1 MRQLLVYYAVGIVNT
16 LFGYGV
22 YAALVFVG
30 MNMFVAQFVAT
41 VVGVVFNYF
50 TYSRAVFRGSRG
62 AIGQFIVAYIVQYL
76 FSLGALAGLSRL
88 IPNPYLA
95 GLGAL
100 IVTSL
105 VFYLLLKR
113 WVFRRTVARRVEQ
126 PLLRAFKDR

>member
-1 MRQLLVYYAVGIVNT
+1 MRQLLAYYAVGIVNT

-22 YAALVFVG
+22 YAALVFIG

-41 VVGVVFNYF
+41 VIGVSFNYF

-62 AIGQFIVAYIVQYL
+62 AIGQFIVAYLGQYV

-88 IPNPYLA
+88 VPNPYLA

-105 VFYLLLKR
+105 AFYLFLKR
-113 WVFRRTVARRVEQ
+113 WVFRPRAEQ
-126 PLLRAFKDR
+126 QMREQSLSALKDP

>member
-1 MRQLLVYYAVGIVNT
+1 MRQLLAYYAVGIVNT

-22 YAALVFVG
+22 YALLVFVG

-41 VVGVVFNYF
+41 VIGVIFNYF

-62 AIGQFIVAYIVQYL
+62 AIGQFIVAYLGQYL
-76 FSLGALAGLSRL
+76 ISLGALAGLSRFVT
-88 IPNPYLA
+88 NPYLA

-105 VFYLLLKR
+105 AFYLFLKR
-113 WVFRRTVARRVEQ
+113 WVFLPRVARRVEESS
-126 PLLRAFKDR
+126 LSASKDR